1 MGGCRCSCTK
11 RPTLACASQR
21 PSSLQQVG
29 FLFPATKIFEINY
42 PVHACLKPL
51 SSCSFPRPSNCAK
64 VQGEIVTHV
73 AGIPFSDVNLR
84 THNVHQPPWT
94 QYSSLSEVSSLSLEF
109 TYLDRAAG
117 DPSPIYSCHVSIPST
132 KGYCGSCAH
141 SALMSTQE
149 EIIKCMQHIRNA
161 PWGGHNTAELL
172 LAGFWR
178 HFAVS
183 FGRCLLQYV
192 LTVAFCDLCRGG
204 SWGPEVD
211 RRGGEADAH
220 GWAYKWPCAILC
232 GPGQWSAERWS
243 ADAGGAGGQLLRVH
257 A

>member
-1 MGGCRCSCTK
+1 MWGCRCSCTK

-51 SSCSFPRPSNCAK
+51 SSCSFPRPSTCAK

-94 QYSSLSEVSSLSLEF
+94 QNSSLSEVSSLSLEF

-117 DPSPIYSCHVSIPST
+117 DPSPIYSCHVAIPST
-132 KGYCGSCAH
+132 KGYCGSC
-141 SALMSTQE
+141 
-149 EIIKCMQHIRNA
+149 
-161 PWGGHNTAELL
+161 
-172 LAGFWR
+172 
-178 HFAVS
+178 
-183 FGRCLLQYV
+183 
-192 LTVAFCDLCRGG
+192 VAFRSHEHPRGDHKVHAAYQKCTLGG
-204 SWGPEVD
+204 SHYGRIAAGWVLEALCCVFWKMSAAICAS
-211 RRGGEADAH
+211 GGV
-220 GWAYKWPCAILC
+220 L
-232 GPGQWSAERWS
+232 
-243 ADAGGAGGQLLRVH
+243 
-257 A
+257 